1 MPLSKNL
8 EYQKTSFLSKSN
20 SAFIEKMYLRF
31 IKNDPSLPESW
42 KKYFKSL
49 DEDLVSVAKELEGPT
64 WKINKEKIDINL
76 LKSKKEL
83 NQLENNFNN
92 KEDDEKLKRDSIKAI
107 ALIRAYR
114 IRGHLIAKLDPL
126 EMMERKYLYELHPND
141 HGFTKEDYN
150 EKIYLNG
157 YLDRDY
163 ATVNEMLVFLKKT
176 YCSTIGVE
184 YMHISD
190 PVEKVWFR
198 ERM

>member
-31 IKNDPSLPESW
+31 IENDPSLPESW

-92 KEDDEKLKRDSIKAI
+92 KEDDEKLKKDSIKAI

-114 IRGHLIAKLDPL
+114 IRGHLIANIDPL
-126 EMMERKYLYELHPND
+126 GMMDRKYLHELHPAD
-141 HGFTKEDYN
+141 HGFKKEFD
-150 EKIYLNG
+150 
-157 YLDRDY
+157 
-163 ATVNEMLVFLKKT
+163 
-176 YCSTIGVE
+176 
-184 YMHISD
+184 
-190 PVEKVWFR
+190 
-198 ERM
+198 